1 MKVLGILISMAGFFL
16 MMAGV
21 GTLEFDNS
29 ISGWNALI
37 YFFISL
43 IGLLAWIWGMLIA
56 SRDSIY

>member
-1 MKVLGILISMAGFFL
+1 MAGFFL